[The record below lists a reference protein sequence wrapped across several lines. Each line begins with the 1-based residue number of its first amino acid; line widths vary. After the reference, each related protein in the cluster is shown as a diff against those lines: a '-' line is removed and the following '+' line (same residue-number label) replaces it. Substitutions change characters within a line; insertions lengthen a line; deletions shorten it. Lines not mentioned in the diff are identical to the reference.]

1 MNKCQPDDA
10 IRKDLWLYTC
20 YSTLIQKGPDAVLPE
35 IRSHLA
41 MLLVMLDSR
50 EDMAKVKKIY
60 NEVQNLRADHKLI
73 DERVSKEFKRLA
85 REIGGLEK
93 VIDELGRY
101 KQWWEMLKEEASINS
116 PLRIE
121 MEATEHAH
129 EIPT

>member
-1 MNKCQPDDA
+1 MNLWNRWTMNKCQPDDA

-60 NEVQNLRADHKLI
+60 NEVQNLRADNKLI

-93 VIDELGRY
+93 VIDVMQKRCDAYDRQELSDMKLNKKY
-101 KQWWEMLKEEASINS
+101 INW
-116 PLRIE
+116 
-121 MEATEHAH
+121 
-129 EIPT
+129 